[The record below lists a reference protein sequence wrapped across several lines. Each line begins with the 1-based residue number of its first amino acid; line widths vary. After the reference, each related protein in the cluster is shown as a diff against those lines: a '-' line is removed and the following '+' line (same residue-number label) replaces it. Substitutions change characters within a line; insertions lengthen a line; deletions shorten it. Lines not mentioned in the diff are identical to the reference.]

1 MLLPGQCPPGM
12 DNIRAVIRAGIML
25 CSEAVY
31 DGLVTVPGHADKLAS
46 RFAIRQDVCSG
57 HAPPFY
63 P

>member
-1 MLLPGQCPPGM
+1 MLLPGQCPPGIN
-12 DNIRAVIRAGIML
+12 NIRAVIRAWVML

-31 DGLVTVPGHADKLAS
+31 DGLVTVRGHADKLAS
-46 RFAIRQDVCSG
+46 RFAICHDVCSG